1 MKNGKK
7 KLQSLFFILWNI
19 LGQTEGFLLF
29 CFALQVEGI
38 WNTYNILATGK
49 KKKSQNLLFFIDI

>member
-29 CFALQVEGI
+29 CFAGRRNMEYIQHSHHR
-38 WNTYNILATGK
+38 

>member
-29 CFALQVEGI
+29 YFAGRRNMEYIQHSHHR
-38 WNTYNILATGK
+38 K
-49 KKKSQNLLFFIDI
+49 KKKVKIYYSL